1 MAWYE
6 DSLRHSK
13 AAQGIKTGRKDR
25 SHPKLAFR
33 EAGAMAAQGGPR
45 YIPFWSGSVHPS
57 QFLSPFDVG
66 VKIKNNRD
74 VAEAFA
80 KGATSGRREHL
91 FIEGD
96 VIYSYGY
103 HFPIAVKVKDSATGN
118 IVMLLNK
125 NRYSVTTAKHKSQ
138 VRGALASRGWE
149 TVEMTTGEL
158 KELLA
163 GPRGP

>member
-13 AAQGIKTGRKDR
+13 AAMGIKTGRKDR

-45 YIPFWSGSVHPS
+45 YFAYFPAN
-57 QFLSPFDVG
+57 LSPSDVD
-66 VKIKNNRD
+66 VEIKNNRD

-80 KGATSGRREHL
+80 KGATRGKWKHI
-91 FIEGD
+91 FIDGD
-96 VIYSYGY
+96 AIYSYGY

-118 IVMLLNK
+118 IMMLLNK
-125 NRYSVTTAKHKSQ
+125 DRYSVTTAKHKSQ
-138 VRGALASRGWE
+138 VRSALSSHNWE
-149 TVEMTTGEL
+149 TVEMTTDEL
-158 KELLA
+158 KEILA
-163 GPRGP
+163 RPRQS